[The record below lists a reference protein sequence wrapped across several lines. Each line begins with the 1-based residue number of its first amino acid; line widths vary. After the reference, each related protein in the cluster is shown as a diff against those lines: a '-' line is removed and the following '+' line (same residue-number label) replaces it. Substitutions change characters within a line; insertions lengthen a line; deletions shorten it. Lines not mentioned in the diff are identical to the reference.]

1 MRKKGK
7 NMYVSQNRVRMHDTD
22 MAGLLY
28 FARQYRF
35 AHDALE
41 DFLQDEGVDFHE
53 TFHGSCFVFVIAHSE
68 ADYFIPVKVGDALQV
83 MVEVERIGSSS
94 FTMFYAIYL
103 EDGKLMGTVRTV
115 HVTLN
120 ALTKEKIP
128 VPESLKKR
136 LEKHLK
142 KG

>member
-1 MRKKGK
+1 
-7 NMYVSQNRVRMHDTD
+7 MYISQNRVRMHDTD

-41 DFLQDEGVDFHE
+41 DFLQQEGLDFHE
-53 TFHGSCFVFVIAHSE
+53 MFHENSFVFVIAHSE
-68 ADYFIPVKVGDALQV
+68 ADYFLPVKVGDALQV
-83 MVEVERIGSSS
+83 SVEVENIGNSS
-94 FTMFYAIYL
+94 FTMFYGIYL

-115 HVTLN
+115 HVTLD
-120 ALTKEKIP
+120 AATRKKISI
-128 VPESLKKR
+128 PESLKIH
-136 LEKHLK
+136 LVKHLK